1 MRPLRLLVRAL
12 PVTTLA
18 EIGGLS
24 CIVAGLA
31 LWSVPVAM
39 VVGGMLLVALAV
51 VIDGAGLGRCI
62 EAEVGSSR
70 EVVALDVGGIRRAE
84 PDQVAGH
91 LALVERLHVAAV
103 IDQCVVCHVRIPS
116 DGNRRA
122 HGLAWA
128 R

>member
-31 LWSVPVAM
+31 LWSVPVAL

-51 VIDGAGLGRCI
+51 VRDVLHGR
-62 EAEVGSSR
+62 
-70 EVVALDVGGIRRAE
+70 
-84 PDQVAGH
+84 
-91 LALVERLHVAAV
+91 
-103 IDQCVVCHVRIPS
+103 
-116 DGNRRA
+116 
-122 HGLAWA
+122 
-128 R
+128 